1 MTHEMLDVEP
11 QPLQAWSGRLLG
23 EWTRLY
29 APGQAM
35 VLSFGRTVPWADV
48 AAVWAGV
55 QDEWGWPAPGIAID
69 GRQGYQLWFSV
80 AAAVPAEM
88 RRQAMGRLLQ
98 TLLPRCLP
106 AERVQPVRDACQPW
120 PQAPGSTVPASV
132 PQALHVEQALAE
144 ADGERWSAFV
154 ARDLAPVFEGSPWLD
169 LSPSP
174 EGQADLL
181 ARLAHIEP
189 ADFEA
194 VAQTAPLLAVQPT
207 AAPAVEMP
215 PEVPPEAPWH
225 GADPAAPTDDP
236 RAFLLQV
243 MNDAQVPLALRIQA
257 AAALLPHAPRERV

>member
-29 APGQAM
+29 APGRAM
-35 VLSFGRTVPWADV
+35 VLSFGRSVPWADV

-98 TLLPRCLP
+98 TLLPRSLP
-106 AERVQPVRDACQPW
+106 PERVQPVRDACQPW
-120 PQAPGSTVPASV
+120 PQAQGGTVPASV
-132 PQALHVEQALAE
+132 PQALPAANAPAD

-181 ARLAHIEP
+181 SRLAHIEP

-194 VAQTAPLLAVQPT
+194 VARPMDPPLMPAEPAEPAPSASPVGASGTPH
-207 AAPAVEMP
+207 PA
-215 PEVPPEAPWH
+215 
-225 GADPAAPTDDP
+225 TDDP
-236 RAFLLQV
+236 RAFLLRV
-243 MNDAQVPLALRIQA
+243 MNDPQVSMALRIQA
-257 AAALLPHAPRERV
+257 ASALLPHVAAHKEPV

>member
-11 QPLQAWSGRLLG
+11 QPLPTWSARLQG

-29 APGQAM
+29 APGRAM
-35 VLSFGRTVPWADV
+35 VLSFGRSVPWADV

-80 AAAVPAEM
+80 AAAAPPAQ
-88 RRQAMGRLLQ
+88 RALAMDRLLQ
-98 TLLPRCLP
+98 ALLPRCLP
-106 AERVQPVRDACQPW
+106 DDRVQALRGACQAW
-120 PQAPGSTVPASV
+120 PRPAGSDAPPGCPCSV
-132 PQALHVEQALAE
+132 PQAQP
-144 ADGERWSAFV
+144 DGERWSAFV

-181 ARLAHIEP
+181 ARLAPIEP

-194 VAQTAPLLAVQPT
+194 VARPMDPPLMPAETAEP
-207 AAPAVEMP
+207 APSASPV
-215 PEVPPEAPWH
+215 
-225 GADPAAPTDDP
+225 GASGTPHPATDDP
-236 RAFLLQV
+236 RAFLLRV
-243 MNDAQVPLALRIQA
+243 MNDPQVSMALRIQA
-257 AAALLPHAPRERV
+257 ASALLPHVAAHKEPV

>member
-11 QPLQAWSGRLLG
+11 QALQAWSGRLLG

-29 APGQAM
+29 APGRAM
-35 VLSFGRTVPWADV
+35 VLSFGRAVPWADV

-80 AAAVPAEM
+80 AAAVPAEL
-88 RRQAMGRLLQ
+88 RRLAMGRLLEA
-98 TLLPRCLP
+98 LLPSCLP
-106 AERVQPVRDACQPW
+106 PERVQPVREACQPW
-120 PQAPGSTVPASV
+120 PQALGGTVPASV
-132 PQALHVEQALAE
+132 PQALPAATAPAE
-144 ADGERWSAFV
+144 ADGDRWSAFV

-194 VAQTAPLLAVQPT
+194 VARPDLPPALQPLAESSMPGAPQ
-207 AAPAVEMP
+207 
-215 PEVPPEAPWH
+215 VPWRM
-225 GADPAAPTDDP
+225 ADPTVPTDDP
-236 RAFLLQV
+236 RSFLLRV

-257 AAALLPHAPRERV
+257 AAALLPHAPQERV